1 MSNHGDASLS
11 LAGFKQ
17 VCVFTVQLCIFSV
30 ADFRSSLAKDKYF
43 SLGVELVIWAK
54 TRIQAFTLE
63 ERWQS
68 HYRSTNFD
76 PQLLNFANITGFPKK
91 NLQ

>member
-1 MSNHGDASLS
+1 M
-11 LAGFKQ
+11 AGFKQ

-54 TRIQAFTLE
+54 SRIQAFTLE
-63 ERWQS
+63 ERWQNWQS
-68 HYRSTNFD
+68 HYWSTNFD
-76 PQLLNFANITGFPKK
+76 HQRSKCLKYKEKT
-91 NLQ
+91 

>member
-54 TRIQAFTLE
+54 TRLQAFALE
-63 ERWQS
+63 ERWQIHHCTMCILS
-68 HYRSTNFD
+68 SRMALWSKAEIQKYTF
-76 PQLLNFANITGFPKK
+76 
-91 NLQ
+91 